1 MEQKHFPMLREY
13 ERMKENILN
22 NDLGDDA
29 EQSQQYNTIN
39 VLQQNAQKRS
49 ELMNFI
55 RTANGKKLY
64 VKDAL
69 KDRPS
74 LESQSTKLMKARQKT
89 LYRGF
94 NGQPLHKVNNL
105 HDFKPASKAQAR

>member
-1 MEQKHFPMLREY
+1 
-13 ERMKENILN
+13 
-22 NDLGDDA
+22 
-29 EQSQQYNTIN
+29 
-39 VLQQNAQKRS
+39 
-49 ELMNFI
+49 MNFI

-94 NGQPLHKVNNL
+94 NGQPLHKVNNIQ
-105 HDFKPASKAQAR
+105 DFKPASKSQAKKMLQSASGGVYEDEYDNKRNKEL